1 MCLSVCVCEPACSTD
16 SQICKH
22 SNVPQTCMH
31 TDAHRHTHIQTCTH
45 IYIASPNRYTC
56 TFPTVISS
64 VSRETSSLSWYT
76 SHKWI
81 FNPAPPGGYLRKGF
95 NWFKTNNYEPY
106 FPAKSIFIH
115 GCLHSEAVV
124 LGWLGCT
131 PPSPPPFRPPS
142 IHPSLLVRGR
152 ELQCG
157 CPFILGARGVDA
169 CLSLPGSDAPQS
181 DV

>member
-1 MCLSVCVCEPACSTD
+1 MCVCEPPCSTD

-22 SNVPQTCMH
+22 SNAQQTCMH
-31 TDAHRHTHIQTCTH
+31 TDAHTHTQTHTHI
-45 IYIASPNRYTC
+45 ASPDRHTC

-81 FNPAPPGGYLRKGF
+81 FNPVPPGGYLRKSF

-124 LGWLGCT
+124 LGRLGCT
-131 PPSPPPFRPPS
+131 PPC
-142 IHPSLLVRGR
+142 LLVRGGG

-157 CPFILGARGVDA
+157 CPLVLATRGVDA
-169 CLSLPGSDAPQS
+169 CLFLPGLDAPQS
-181 DV
+181 AA